1 MTKDDAKQSKKI
13 LETALARFKIAAEA
27 ESENRKLHLEDLKFR
42 AGEQWPAEIRKDREQ
57 DGRPCLVVN
66 RIPQFVQQVTN
77 DQRQNRPTIKVF
89 PVDDKA
95 DVETAKIFQGIT
107 RHILQNSNAEVAFDT
122 AFESAVVGGRGFF
135 RVLTDYKDPLSFDQE
150 ILIKRVRNPFNCY
163 LDPSSQEPDGSDANW
178 GFVFED
184 LTKKEFESAYPD
196 KEIGSDE
203 DFASIGDNFP
213 EWMGDDH
220 VRVAE
225 YFYKEFRTKE
235 IALLSD
241 GSTVLVDEL
250 PEFLPEGI
258 AIEKTRKT
266 QVPVIRWL
274 KINAKEILEETEWLG
289 RWIPIIPVI
298 GQEIDI
304 EGKQILEGVIRHAK
318 DPQRMYNYWT
328 SSETETIALAPRAPF
343 VGVEGQ
349 FEGHELQ
356 WQQANRKN
364 FAFLQYKPISI
375 AGQPAPAP
383 SRNVYEPPVQAITQ
397 AKQLSAD
404 DMKATTGIYDASLGA
419 RSNEN
424 SGIAIQRRNLQ
435 SQTSN
440 FHFVDNLARSIRHL
454 GRILVDL
461 IPKVY
466 DTAQAVRILGEDD
479 QAEII
484 KINEVFERNGKLVQ
498 FNLGVGKY
506 DVICETGPSFATKR
520 QEAAASMV
528 DVSKA
533 NPKVMEVAGDLV
545 VKNMDWPGA
554 TEIAERLKKTLPPG
568 LADDQ
573 KKQPLPP
580 EAQAQ
585 MAQMNQM
592 IEKLTASLNEANK
605 RLETKA
611 VEIESRERI
620 EMAKLQAQ
628 IEMKLAEIGSRE
640 SEFLL
645 KQKLSD
651 LDKRLQLLD
660 INEPIEED
668 IFSSPQSEAQ
678 EHQQEMNGA
687 GPSGAMAQ
695 QFNNQLPGELS
706 PAQFHGDEP

>member
-13 LETALARFKIAAEA
+13 LETALARFKIAAES

-95 DVETAKIFQGIT
+95 DIETAKIFQGIT

-184 LTKKEFESAYPD
+184 MTKKEFESAYPD

-225 YFYKEFRTKE
+225 YFYKEFKTKE